1 MRIGRSEAGAFF
13 TSRWLW
19 VATIFC
25 MIQAGPYLWAFIT
38 SAQPQFGTLY
48 ACNLLPSII
57 VMAFALLDASFRVIS
72 YRRERRRT
80 EGYCA
85 ECGYCLAGNESGI
98 CPECGEPTGGRPG
111 SAPS

>member
-1 MRIGRSEAGAFF
+1 MRIGRGEAGAFF

-19 VATIFC
+19 GASIFC

-38 SAQPQFGTLY
+38 AAQPQFGTLY

-57 VMAFALLDASFRVIS
+57 VMAFALLDASFRVIN

-80 EGYCA
+80 EGYCV
-85 ECGYCLAGNESGI
+85 ECGYDLTGNVTGI
-98 CPECGEPTGGRPG
+98 CPECVEPMAER
-111 SAPS
+111 S